1 MKKEYTYY
9 RGVFNSQFSFPKK
22 FEPSAHLENTMKLD
36 FFNLEIE
43 GKRELINAEKISEKE
58 FLSLVGCTN
67 DSKIC
72 DCELHNSG
80 NSFQIIRNENSSL
93 EVLQKN
99 AIRELRKDY
108 DQITLV
114 FFKDASN
121 FSNSQQDFFTSGVRH
136 GKLSALAF
144 VRVFKEIVEENKL
157 IPKLE
162 TEVQKVP
169 IPIKPVVPNAGC
181 FPASIGGGSTA
192 FGVGGRTASGGGGD
206 VGSGNSHGGC
216 FGGGGPGIPGTFLGA
231 GGNGCFP
238 SSTFGGNGCFS
249 LPNLGTTGC
258 FSIGG
263 LWQLLQLLLGLG
275 FLLYLL
281 SQIRSCDPTP
291 KDRVVYVYDTIQ
303 MVKYDTLKI
312 VEKTEVKITSTEKI
326 SLPNVQFKTN
336 SDELLEGSL
345 PDIQSLAD
353 FLIRNDSVTAIIEG
367 HTDDIGDAEDNL
379 QLSKARA
386 ESVKKLLVKL
396 GINEG
401 RIATEGYGDTRP
413 KAVLKDSNPPKPD
426 TSPEGRLIN
435 RRVEVKLDN
444 LGKTTKTETSNQ

>member
-22 FEPSAHLENTMKLD
+22 FEPSAHLENKMKLD
-36 FFNLEIE
+36 FFNLEIG

-80 NSFQIIRNENSSL
+80 NSFQIIRNEISSL

-144 VRVFKEIVEENKL
+144 IRVFEEIIEEVKV
-157 IPKLE
+157 IPKVKGIALE

-181 FPASIGGGSTA
+181 FPAFIGGGSTA
-192 FGVGGRTASGGGGD
+192 SGVGGAFGN
-206 VGSGNSHGGC
+206 GNSQGGC
-216 FGGGGPGIPGTFLGA
+216 FGGGGSGIPGSFMGA
-231 GGNGCFP
+231 GR
-238 SSTFGGNGCFS
+238 NGCFS

-258 FSIGG
+258 FSLGG
-263 LWQLLQLLLGLG
+263 LWQLLQLLFGLGL
-275 FLLYLL
+275 LLYFLT
-281 SQIRSCDPTP
+281 QIKSCDSTP
-291 KDRVVYVYDTIQ
+291 KDRVVYLYDTIQ

-312 VEKTEVKITSTEKI
+312 VEKTEVNITTTEKI

-367 HTDDIGDAEDNL
+367 HTDDIGDFENNL